1 MKPFFALLLCFP
13 LFAWAEAGLPTQP
26 YIYVE
31 GRAEVE
37 KPADMVTLRFEL
49 SFLNLDLA
57 TANKLTQAQANKV
70 FALLKDSGVADTDV
84 IASDLESEEERE
96 DPEDGSSKK
105 RGKFL
110 GYRLKRSFTVKV
122 RDLKLFPKL
131 IDDILALKIYEF
143 SSIREGLSNEK
154 ELRDEVWEKAVA
166 NARERAEKTV
176 KAAGAKLGTVFAL
189 SPVAF
194 PQIVLN
200 IFGESRPYDTMKS
213 MIGPD
218 NRKLE
223 PSQYRLAPVGVS
235 QHVHVIYLIEPAK

>member
-1 MKPFFALLLCFP
+1 MKPFLALLLCFP

-49 SFLNLDLA
+49 SFINLDLA
-57 TANKLTQAQANKV
+57 IANKQTQAQANKV
-70 FALLKDSGVADTDV
+70 FALLKDSGVPDTDV
-84 IASDLESEEERE
+84 IASDLESEPEYEE
-96 DPEDGSSKK
+96 PLDGSSK

-110 GYRLKRSFTVKV
+110 GYRLKRSFMVKV

-131 IDDILALKIYEF
+131 IDDILALKIHEF

-166 NARERAEKTV
+166 NARERAEKTA
-176 KAAGAKLGTVFAL
+176 KAAGVKVGAVYAL
-189 SPVAF
+189 SPIAF

-213 MIGPD
+213 MIPAD

-235 QHVHVIYLIEPAK
+235 QQVHVIYLLEPAK